1 MGRKIKTQKNEK
13 PNHIVFLCHIVSIK
27 VDKQGLDISNHT
39 NHVSTPLTPKLRLMK
54 SSMKISG
61 FGFQTWKFQNPPKS
75 PFSNISNLF
84 KLGSNLKDIQVIA
97 HIVHTFS
104 HKLHYMLTL

>member
-1 MGRKIKTQKNEK
+1 
-13 PNHIVFLCHIVSIK
+13 
-27 VDKQGLDISNHT
+27 
-39 NHVSTPLTPKLRLMK
+39 MK
-54 SSMKISG
+54 SSMKRSG

-84 KLGSNLKDIQVIA
+84 KFGSNLKDIQVIA

-104 HKLHYMLTL
+104 QKTALDANPIA